1 MAFSFSSSQLSK
13 VMALGLL
20 LVFFFSD
27 AYFLPLTRFFFFF
40 FLKEREWMR
49 GGGGGI
55 QSHFL
60 SPFCVSG
67 RNELFFPE
75 LELGRAFEI
84 QPIFM
89 KVIFLWDFEHNENNP
104 GCVFSHNRNQAI
116 SCASSCL
123 IWLKSSPL
131 LISIL
136 SSHCVPF
143 AISCAVLANPKTER
157 NNIKLLGWFR
167 QVVVCVCRMPFIWG
181 PQRAWRTLS
190 HWWGPAPT

>member
-1 MAFSFSSSQLSK
+1 MNGGREKESNPIF
-13 VMALGLL
+13 
-20 LVFFFSD
+20 LVPSMWVVQVNF
-27 AYFLPLTRFFFFF
+27 
-40 FLKEREWMR
+40 
-49 GGGGGI
+49 
-55 QSHFL
+55 
-60 SPFCVSG
+60 
-67 RNELFFPE
+67 FFPE

-116 SCASSCL
+116 NCASPCL
-123 IWLKSSPL
+123 IWLKSSRL

-143 AISCAVLANPKTER
+143 AISWAVLANPKMER
-157 NNIKLLGWFR
+157 NNIKLLGRFR
-167 QVVVCVCRMPFIWG
+167 QVIVCLCRMPFIWG

-190 HWWGPAPT
+190 HWQGPAPT